1 MRFVPMKDLLLLARK
16 KGIAYGAFEFWSVE
30 TARAAINAGSRLG
43 LPVILQCG
51 QTEIDM
57 MGGFEATAAAV
68 RIAAADTKVPIALHL
83 DHSLSYEACNAAI
96 DAGFSS
102 VMIDKSAKPFEENMA
117 ETIRVV
123 ERAHP
128 EGVTVEAELGRLVGE
143 EGAIAVKGPEAA
155 QTDPEEARRFAEETG
170 IDCLAVSI
178 GTQHGQYRFE
188 PKLNIERLKRIQEAV
203 RIPLVLHGG
212 SGTPMGQV
220 QEAIRHGI
228 NKVNICTDIVVAMG
242 EQYTKTQ
249 AAEGFK
255 YTTANLF
262 TPAVEAAEKVIT
274 EKMRAFALMDL
285 Y

>member
-1 MRFVPMKDLLLLARK
+1 MRFVPMKDLLLLAGK

-30 TARAAINAGSRLG
+30 TARAVINAGSRLG

-57 MGGFEATAAAV
+57 MGGFEGTARTAAA
-68 RIAAADTKVPIALHL
+68 ACKNASVPVALHL
-83 DHSLSYEACNAAI
+83 DHSLSFEACNAAI

-102 VMIDKSAKPFEENMA
+102 VMIDMSARPLEENIE
-117 ETIRVV
+117 ETVRVA
-123 ERAHP
+123 ERARP

-155 QTDPEEARRFAEETG
+155 QTDPKEAERFVRETG

-188 PKLNIERLKRIQEAV
+188 PKLNIERLKKIREAV

-220 QEAIRHGI
+220 QEAIRNGI

-242 EQYTKTQ
+242 EQYTRTQ
-249 AAEGFK
+249 GAEDFR

-262 TPAVEAAEKVIT
+262 TPACEAAERVIT
-274 EKMRAFALMDL
+274 EKMRAFALKDL